1 MILSNKY
8 HWNFC
13 SLGGVTRVRI
23 SSGEDIAH
31 LDELDPKL
39 WTVLSCPVDGL
50 YFDRKTLE
58 ILDSDK
64 DGRIRID
71 EVVDAA
77 KWVSSLLSD
86 RDLLLKGSDSLP
98 LSAINT
104 ESEAGKALHC
114 SAKRILANLGKG
126 ESSDITLAEASDSV
140 KIFAGTKFNG
150 DGVITPASAEEN
162 PAAKEAVEKTIALIG
177 SKLDR
182 SGEPGVDEALVNDF
196 YAALADYVA
205 WQEALTPEILPYGD
219 NTAAA
224 LAAVEAVSDKVADYF
239 MRCSLVSFDADAK
252 SALDV
257 PVDKLSAISGANL
270 NAEIE
275 QISLYPLA
283 RPEADG
289 ILHLDALNPAWKAAF
304 AKLKSLVP
312 EADKKTLD
320 ADEWN
325 AIVSKFAAYK
335 SWLASKRGGA
345 VESLGLDAVRALL
358 QAGAKDE
365 VLAFIEK
372 DKAVASEA
380 EGIDVVDKFMHLY
393 RYFYEFLNNY
403 VIFGSFY
410 NLKER
415 AVFEAGELYI
425 DQRSIKLCIEV
436 SDMAKQTE
444 GASLSGMYIIYCDC
458 VSKALG
464 KKKTIAAVLTD
475 GDVDALRVGMNAVF
489 YDRDGVDYDAVVTKI
504 IDNPVSVRQAFWS
517 PYKKLAR
524 SITDRINKRAAEK
537 EKAVDSG
544 LAKVANEAKLPTAD
558 AAKTASAAAPAG
570 SFDIAKFAGIF
581 AALGMAVGFIGS
593 ALAALV
599 KPWYT
604 GLIVIAVL
612 MVCIS
617 GPSMFLAWSKLRKR
631 NLGPVLNAN
640 GWAVNSKV
648 IVNILFGVTL
658 TSLAKYPKLAALED
672 PYAPKKNPWPKV
684 IAGFVVL
691 VGIFLALFFTDNLK
705 WMGIHRHNAPEAV
718 EQVVECP
725 EQSAE

>member
-1 MILSNKY
+1 MILSDKY

-23 SSGEDIAH
+23 ASGEDIAH

-50 YFDRKTLE
+50 YFDRRTLE
-58 ILDSDK
+58 MLDSDK

-71 EVVDAA
+71 EVVAAA
-77 KWVSSLLSD
+77 KWVTSLLSD
-86 RDLLLKGSDSLP
+86 RDLLLEGSDKLP
-98 LSAINT
+98 LSAINA
-104 ESEAGKALHC
+104 ENEAGKALYC
-114 SAKRILANLGKG
+114 SARRILDNLGKG
-126 ESSDITLAEASDSV
+126 ESSEITLDEASDSV
-140 KIFAGTKFNG
+140 KVFAGTKFNG

-162 PAAKEAVEKTIALIG
+162 PAAREAVEKTLALMG
-177 SKLDR
+177 SKPDR
-182 SGEPGVDEALVNDF
+182 SGGAGVDEVLVNDF

-205 WQEALTPEILPYGD
+205 WQESLVDEMLPYGD

-257 PVDKLSAISGANL
+257 PIDKISAISGADL
-270 NAEIE
+270 SREIE

-289 ILHLDALNPAWKAAF
+289 ILHIDALNPAWKAAF
-304 AKLKSLVP
+304 DKLKSLVP
-312 EADKKTLD
+312 ETDKKTLD

-325 AIVSKFAAYK
+325 AIVSKFDAYK
-335 SWLASKRGGA
+335 SWLSSKKGTA
-345 VESLGLDAVRALL
+345 VESLGLDAARALL
-358 QAGAKDE
+358 QAGAKDD
-365 VLAFIEK
+365 VLALIEK
-372 DKAVASEA
+372 DKAVAPEA

-425 DQRSIKLCIEV
+425 DQRTIKLCIEV
-436 SDMAKQTE
+436 SDMSKQTE

-489 YDRDGVDYDAVVTKI
+489 YDRAGVDYDAVVTKI

-524 SITDRINKRAAEK
+524 NITDKINKRAAEK

-544 LAKVANEAKLPTAD
+544 LAKVANEVKLPAAD
-558 AAKTASAAAPAG
+558 DPKAVAAPAG

-604 GLIVIAVL
+604 GLIVIAVA

-617 GPSMFLAWSKLRKR
+617 GPSMFLAWSKLRRR

-648 IVNILFGVTL
+648 IVNILFGATL

-672 PYAPKKNPWPKV
+672 PYAPKKSPWPKV